1 MCNRPRFLAF
11 PLLLGLAALAGCET
25 PRLSGATT
33 FEEAVR
39 TYAAS
44 KGPKAL
50 ALAADEGGKRAWG
63 AQYGRS
69 TSKERAIR
77 DALAECD
84 ASARRLG
91 VEAQC
96 FLFAIGNGEPRSTL
110 EKCRAGSIP
119 AKRCEAQRRFA
130 PLLAP

>member
-1 MCNRPRFLAF
+1 MSLR
-11 PLLLGLAALAGCET
+11 LLLPALLAAALAGCET
-25 PRLSGATT
+25 PRLSGAAT

-44 KGPKAL
+44 EGPKAL
-50 ALAADEGGKRAWG
+50 ALAADEHGRRAWG

-69 TSKERAIR
+69 LSRERSIR

-84 ASARRLG
+84 ASARRRG

-96 FLFAIGNGEPRSTL
+96 FLFAIGNAQSRSTL
-110 EKCRAGSIP
+110 EKCGAARINP
-119 AKRCEAQRRFA
+119 KRCQAQQRFA

>member
-1 MCNRPRFLAF
+1 MTLRRLL
-11 PLLLGLAALAGCET
+11 PLLLALGALAGCET
-25 PRLSGATT
+25 PRLTGAAT

-39 TYAAS
+39 TYAAA
-44 KGPKAL
+44 KGSKAL
-50 ALAADEGGKRAWG
+50 ALAADERGKRAWG

-69 TSKERAIR
+69 TSEERAIR

-84 ASARRLG
+84 DSARRLG

-96 FLFAIGNGEPRSTL
+96 FLFAIGNEEARSTL
-110 EKCRAGSIP
+110 EKCGAGRIP
-119 AKRCEAQRRFA
+119 AKRCQAQQRFA